1 MEKIC
6 GKVISLPYKVKN
18 RKTKPLAKI
27 LVTRGNLKGQTVNFY
42 APFEL
47 KPYLRLRM
55 LICLFG
61 EWVNNEFHVS
71 DLKDITRDLTVEELN
86 ILSVLVPG
94 LMSDSIEKAMKILK
108 FTKLWDLVEAI
119 TSSKRD
125 ETINRLA
132 DDMGEEEAFSLV
144 KILDDVT
151 KDRDYLNV
159 SRLFTSCTAFDFQH
173 AVIATDRLQRRA
185 VLKGI
190 SVAQLIEEYPWVLTQ
205 VFGEDGIKAAE
216 AIAKHRGIDFPI
228 ENCRARIMAHLIRDI
243 NNGHSYT
250 PYYHLWGDLSKHFG
264 TELINTALN
273 PDYNKANKIRGY
285 YILEPKRFV
294 EEIKNDLASEGVNP
308 LEAEKL
314 ARAVYLPGV
323 YWSEIFG
330 ARKLVEILNTEG
342 YEFNPDELKQ
352 KMQKYSDV
360 KLDSDQLSIAEKLSK
375 NKVVVITGQA
385 GSGKTTAIKALIS
398 AVQDITGK
406 QIPVLAPTGTAAQ
419 IAGAEVGANFST
431 IHRWAGITIGDD
443 DYAVGTGELKE
454 TENQEV
460 PPVVIVDEMSMATV
474 TVIYRLLYV
483 TDPAARFVFVGDP
496 GQLPPLGPGGVF
508 EALIDLAGQGTK
520 QMAYVSL
527 KGSYRA
533 KDDITANALR
543 VREGKKIDK
552 SLSGVNLIDC
562 KSERKIIKQT
572 IETVRNLLESGV
584 GWKDIV
590 ILGATRTKGVGTD
603 ELNTALKQEFGNK
616 PISDDIEYSIGD
628 PVIAIRNDYADK
640 GIPRGLSSARRKAW
654 AKILA
659 IREDRPT
666 IYNGTRGVITDYI
679 VEDDKEFLEVAYNT
693 PEGNKVVRYNIME
706 AKYYIELAYAITA
719 HKMQGG
725 QAKYVIFV
733 GNTSLYREM
742 LYTILT
748 RCREKVWLIG
758 PKELW
763 DKAVEKVFEKRRSK
777 FKYRVLNELQNKS
790 EYKVV
795 TDLSSID
802 IAQLE
807 IAAYFSK

>member
-1 MEKIC
+1 VEKIC

-18 RKTKPLAKI
+18 RKTKPLGKI
-27 LVTRGNLKGQTVNFY
+27 LVTRGELKGQTVSFY

-55 LICLFG
+55 LVCLFG
-61 EWVNNEFHVS
+61 EWIDNEFHVT
-71 DLKDITRDLTVEELN
+71 DLRDITRDLTAEELN
-86 ILSVLVPG
+86 TLSVLAPG

-108 FTKLWDLVEAI
+108 ISKLWDLVEAI
-119 TSSKRD
+119 TSNKRD
-125 ETINRLA
+125 EIINKLA
-132 DDMGEEEAFSLV
+132 DGMSEEEAFSLV

-151 KDRDYLNV
+151 KDRDCLNV
-159 SRLFTSCTAFDFQH
+159 SRLFTSCTTFDFQH

-185 VLKGI
+185 ALKGI

-216 AIAKHRGIDFPI
+216 AIAKHRGINFPI
-228 ENCRARIMAHLIRDI
+228 ENCKARIMAHLIRDI

-250 PYYHLWGDLSKHFG
+250 PYYHLWGNLSKRFRA
-264 TELINTALN
+264 ELISTALKPN
-273 PDYNKANKIRGY
+273 NNETSEIKGY

-294 EEIKNDLASEGVNP
+294 EEIKNDLVSEGADP
-308 LEAEKL
+308 SEAEKL

-342 YEFNPDELKQ
+342 YKFDPDELKQ

-360 KLDSDQLSIAEKLSK
+360 NLDPDQLSIAEKLSR

-385 GSGKTTAIKALIS
+385 GSGKTTAIKALIR
-398 AVQDITGK
+398 AIQDITGE
-406 QIPVLAPTGTAAQ
+406 QIPVLAPTGIAAQ

-431 IHRWAGITIGDD
+431 IHRWAGIAIGDD

-454 TENQEV
+454 TENQEA
-460 PPVVIVDEMSMATV
+460 PPVVIVDEMSMATI

-483 TDPAARFVFVGDP
+483 TDPATRFVLVGDP

-508 EALIDLAGQGTK
+508 EALIDLAKRGTK
-520 QMAYVSL
+520 QMALINL

-543 VREGKKIDK
+543 VREGKKIDE
-552 SLSGVNLIDC
+552 SLSGINLIDC
-562 KSERKIIKQT
+562 KSERKIIKKT
-572 IETVRNLLESGV
+572 IETVRNLLERDAD
-584 GWKDIV
+584 WKDV
-590 ILGATRTKGVGTD
+590 VVLGATRTKGVGTD
-603 ELNTALKQEFGNK
+603 ELNTALKREFGNK

-628 PVIAIRNDYADK
+628 PVIAIRNDYTDK
-640 GIPRGLSSARRKAW
+640 SIPRGLSSARRKAW
-654 AKILA
+654 ARILA

-679 VEDDKEFLEVAYNT
+679 VEDDKEFLEVTYDT
-693 PEGNKVVRYNIME
+693 PEGDKVVRYNIME

-725 QAKYVIFV
+725 QAKYVIYA

-748 RCREKVWLIG
+748 RCKEEVWLIG
-758 PKELW
+758 PEELW
-763 DKAVEKVFEKRRSK
+763 NEAVERVFEKRRSK
-777 FKYRVLNELQNKS
+777 FKYRVLNEVQNKL
-790 EYKVV
+790 EHRVV
-795 TDLSSID
+795 TDLNSID

-807 IAAYFSK
+807 SAVSF